1 MRVALCKITHFVL
14 LQIFSEWQPIDST
27 QQDAF
32 LSSWHYGAQ
41 AVGQS
46 HNTVSDEMAPKPSP
60 FTFPLPPC
68 LFLSHLLF
76 LLNTPLKL
84 KASLVLRSRCR
95 LKDIFFLLHL
105 SEEMSLLLAL
115 VGTGLL
121 QLSSTE
127 SRYSMWV
134 PVLNIAIL
142 PDSLFPPVH
151 RRLLSPSVSSAL
163 QWNELPWLILQLIPL
178 LLSPQRE
185 EARMSEAERRQGGVG
200 AVREKSKT
208 DRATPEGW
216 VSCDKEWCPLPLPLS
231 LPSFS
236 FIITF

>member
-1 MRVALCKITHFVL
+1 MRLALCKITRFVL

-27 QQDAF
+27 QQDAS

-46 HNTVSDEMAPKPSP
+46 HNTVSDEMAPKPNP

-142 PDSLFPPVH
+142 PDTKLPPCIPFFSSSNTKH
-151 RRLLSPSVSSAL
+151 CHLSCSTVSVKEGEAKQYKS
-163 QWNELPWLILQLIPL
+163 ELMPHGCAP
-178 LLSPQRE
+178 PQ
-185 EARMSEAERRQGGVG
+185 ASQMFYF
-200 AVREKSKT
+200 EKRK
-208 DRATPEGW
+208 
-216 VSCDKEWCPLPLPLS
+216 L
-231 LPSFS
+231 
-236 FIITF
+236 